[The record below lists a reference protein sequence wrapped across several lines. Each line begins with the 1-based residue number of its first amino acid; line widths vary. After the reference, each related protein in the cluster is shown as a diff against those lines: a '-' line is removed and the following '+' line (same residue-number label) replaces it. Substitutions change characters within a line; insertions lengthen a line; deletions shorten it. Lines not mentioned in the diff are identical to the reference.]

1 MFVKFLKA
9 IFVVLLVIVSCF
21 FLIAYT
27 LFAIGN
33 ITGPIG
39 VLSAVAPEIIIA
51 TLAVYFLKK

>member
-9 IFVVLLVIVSCF
+9 IFIVLLVIISCF

-33 ITGPIG
+33 ITGVVGALAAIT
-39 VLSAVAPEIIIA
+39 PEIIIA

>member
-1 MFVKFLKA
+1 MFIKILKA
-9 IFVVLLVIVSCF
+9 ISIALLVVILCF

-33 ITGPIG
+33 ITGVVG
-39 VLSAVAPEIIIA
+39 VLAAIAPEIIIA

>member
-9 IFVVLLVIVSCF
+9 IFVVFLVIVSCF
-21 FLIAYT
+21 SLVAYT

-39 VLSAVAPEIIIA
+39 VLSAVAPEIIV
-51 TLAVYFLKK
+51 LALAIYFLKK